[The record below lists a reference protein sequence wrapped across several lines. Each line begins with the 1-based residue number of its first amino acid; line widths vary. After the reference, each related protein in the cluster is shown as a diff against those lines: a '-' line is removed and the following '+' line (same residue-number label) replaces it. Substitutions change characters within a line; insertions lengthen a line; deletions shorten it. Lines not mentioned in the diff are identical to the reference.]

1 MEDQTRQSVNSNS
14 RRTDYNRESQTSDDS
29 PELPP
34 LSEADT
40 APMFTDL
47 GLGAEDPYNKG
58 GDEALDTVLHTDTHT
73 AINTAENRS
82 NSLAY
87 EGDIDDLTTEIDPE
101 EEF

>member
-14 RRTDYNRESQTSDDS
+14 RRTDYNRESQTSEE
-29 PELPP
+29 PQEIPP

-58 GDEALDTVLHTDTHT
+58 KDEAMDTMLYTDTHT
-73 AINTAENRS
+73 AINTTENRS
-82 NSLAY
+82 NSLTY
-87 EGDIDDLTTEIDPE
+87 EGDIDDLTSEIDPE